1 MAARLYSEYCMIE
14 QRKHQ
19 RFDLK
24 LPFQILR
31 SEVGSGTLGET
42 KNVSS
47 SGVLFQSTSP
57 LPVGESIEYFITL
70 PKTSGSKLDVR
81 LRCVGRIVREMDD
94 ASFAATLDR
103 YEFLREPAERH

>member
-1 MAARLYSEYCMIE
+1 MIE

>member
-1 MAARLYSEYCMIE
+1 MIE

-31 SEVGSGTLGET
+31 SQDGSGAVGET
-42 KNVSS
+42 RNVSS
-47 SGVLFQSTSP
+47 SGVLFESSGP

-70 PKTSGSKLDVR
+70 PKTPGSKLDVR
-81 LRCVGRIVREMDD
+81 LRCVGRVVREAADS
-94 ASFAATLDR
+94 AFAATLDR
-103 YEFLREPAERH
+103 YEFLREPAEAR

>member
-1 MAARLYSEYCMIE
+1 MIE

-31 SEVGSGTLGET
+31 SEEGGGTTGET

-47 SGVLFQSTSP
+47 SGVLFEAASP
-57 LPVGESIEYFITL
+57 LPVGESVEYFITL
-70 PKTSGSKLDVR
+70 PKTGVGNLAVR
-81 LRCVGRIVREMDD
+81 LRCVGRVVRGVEDNG
-94 ASFAATLDR
+94 FAATLGR
-103 YEFLREPAERH
+103 YEFLREPAEKH

>member
-1 MAARLYSEYCMIE
+1 MIE

-31 SEVGSGTLGET
+31 SEDGSGTEGET

-47 SGVLFQSTSP
+47 SGVLFQSALP
-57 LPVGESIEYFITL
+57 LPVGDSIEYFITL
-70 PKTSGSKLDVR
+70 PKIPGNKLEVR
-81 LRCVGRIVREMDD
+81 LRCVGRVVRESGES
-94 ASFAATLDR
+94 SFAATLDR
-103 YEFLREPAERH
+103 YEFLREPAEPR